1 MFVCLQIQFSV
12 RARLSEYTR
21 VRALTISFQGSTT
34 RNSTASGPPYVSP
47 SPFASFNTLAAHLA
61 SHRSGKPRTP
71 PTRAPSPASR
81 CTRTTRPTRG
91 TMRLRARSTCS
102 RSTGCRS
109 ACRCTR
115 CVRARDVFFFFLVLS
130 SFFAIVL
137 VLVFGVCLWVGLWG
151 VVARPMCR
159 GGGVRQG
166 GAGRGGVVDWI
177 GGGATTSD
185 LARHDLLS
193 TSPPTPHQIPLDL
206 TSPFSLAFRLFDL
219 VFFPFHADR

>member
-34 RNSTASGPPYVSP
+34 RNSTASGPPYVPP
-47 SPFASFNTLAAHLA
+47 SPPLPLRIIQHARRSPRIASQWQAAHPA
-61 SHRSGKPRTP
+61 NARAFSGV
-71 PTRAPSPASR
+71 R

-115 CVRARDVFFFFLVLS
+115 CVRARDVFFFFWFCHHFSQLFWFWSLE
-130 SFFAIVL
+130 F
-137 VLVFGVCLWVGLWG
+137 VFGLGFG
-151 VVARPMCR
+151 VSSR
-159 GGGVRQG
+159 GRCVEAVVSGR
-166 GAGRGGVVDWI
+166 AGRGGVGLLIGSGAEPRRLISRVTICFPPPPQLLIKFLWI
-177 GGGATTSD
+177 
-185 LARHDLLS
+185 
-193 TSPPTPHQIPLDL
+193 
-206 TSPFSLAFRLFDL
+206 
-219 VFFPFHADR
+219 